1 MQYAAKRNAVETMK
15 ITPSAAALAPLGALS
30 SDRSGLGDC
39 MPSRYAGVPTLTRM
53 APTGLTPDAALA
65 IELADVTKTYA
76 GRVRALQGVSLRVP
90 RGAIFGLLGPNGAG
104 KSTLVKIM
112 TTIVRPTM
120 AAGWILG
127 APVGHRPTLA
137 RVGYLPE
144 HHRFPQYLTGRQ
156 CVEFFGAMSLM
167 RRAERRA
174 RAAELLELVGMAAW
188 ADRRVGTYSKGM
200 QQRTGLAAA
209 LVNDPELVL
218 LDEPTD
224 GVDPVGR
231 REIREVLVRMRD
243 EGRTV
248 FLNSHLL
255 GEVELVCDAIAI
267 MLQGRV
273 ETQGSMR
280 ELTDHSRGWRVT
292 VEGAAPPW
300 CAEFGQ
306 VAVEGGRS
314 MISFKAEGAASV
326 QPLLDRLR
334 ADGITIVELRETR
347 ESLEDLFM
355 RLVRDVDGRAKAVG
369 AAGIGEKRA

>member
-1 MQYAAKRNAVETMK
+1 MVAHAVL
-15 ITPSAAALAPLGALS
+15 PSPHAHS
-30 SDRSGLGDC
+30 SSQG
-39 MPSRYAGVPTLTRM
+39 
-53 APTGLTPDAALA
+53 LA
-65 IELADVTKTYA
+65 IDLVDVTKTYA
-76 GRVRALQGVSLRVP
+76 GRVHALQGVSMQVR
-90 RGAIFGLLGPNGAG
+90 RGEIFGLLGPNGAG

-112 TTIVRPTM
+112 TTIVRATT
-120 AAGWILG
+120 ANGTVLG

-167 RRAERRA
+167 RRAARRT
-174 RAAELLELVGMAAW
+174 RAAEMLEVVGMSAW

-209 LVNDPELVL
+209 LVNDPELVI

-231 REIREVLVRMRD
+231 REIRDVLLAMR
-243 EGRTV
+243 EQGRTV

-255 GEVELVCDAIAI
+255 GEVEQLSDRVAI
-267 MLQGRV
+267 MLKGKVVRQGSTSELTHESRMWRVIIDRAAPAWASEFGVVSLLADDGRTPLADGRV
-273 ETQGSMR
+273 
-280 ELTDHSRGWRVT
+280 VI
-292 VEGAAPPW
+292 
-300 CAEFGQ
+300 EFKSD
-306 VAVEGGRS
+306 AVER
-314 MISFKAEGAASV
+314 V
-326 QPLLDRLR
+326 QELIDRLR
-334 ADGITIVELRETR
+334 AERIAILGVREAR

-369 AAGIGEKRA
+369 AERPAGGR

>member
-1 MQYAAKRNAVETMK
+1 MVATAT
-15 ITPSAAALAPLGALS
+15 
-30 SDRSGLGDC
+30 DF
-39 MPSRYAGVPTLTRM
+39 
-53 APTGLTPDAALA
+53 A
-65 IELADVTKTYA
+65 IDLVDVTKTYA
-76 GRVRALQGVSLRVP
+76 GRVRALDGVSMQVR
-90 RGAIFGLLGPNGAG
+90 RGEIFGLLGPNGAG

-112 TTIVRPTM
+112 TTIVRPTT
-120 AAGWILG
+120 AQGTILG
-127 APVGHRPTLA
+127 APIGHRPTLA

-174 RAAELLELVGMAAW
+174 RAAAMLEVVGMAAW
-188 ADRRVGTYSKGM
+188 ADRRVGSYSKGM

-209 LVNDPELVL
+209 LVNDPELVM

-231 REIREVLVRMRD
+231 AEIRDVLIRMRN

-255 GEVELVCDAIAI
+255 GEVEMVSDRVAI
-267 MLQGRV
+267 MLKGRV
-273 ETQGSMR
+273 EAQGSMA
-280 ELTDHSRGWRVT
+280 ELTAHSRAWRVT
-292 VEGAAPPW
+292 IEGVAPVW
-300 CAEFGQ
+300 TTEFGTA
-306 VAVEGGRS
+306 VA
-314 MISFKAEGAASV
+314 AGAQSHIELKTDDLARL
-326 QPLLDRLR
+326 QALIDRLR
-334 ADGITIVELRETR
+334 AEQRVIVGVRETR

-369 AAGIGEKRA
+369 AANITGGR

>member
-1 MQYAAKRNAVETMK
+1 MVA
-15 ITPSAAALAPLGALS
+15 
-30 SDRSGLGDC
+30 
-39 MPSRYAGVPTLTRM
+39 
-53 APTGLTPDAALA
+53 DAAGITTVAGDGLA
-65 IELADVTKTYA
+65 VDLVDVTKTYA
-76 GRVRALQGVSLRVP
+76 GGVHALQGVSMRVR
-90 RGAIFGLLGPNGAG
+90 RGEIFGLLGPNGAG

-112 TTIVRPTM
+112 TTIVRATT
-120 AAGWILG
+120 ARGTILG

-167 RRAERRA
+167 RRPERKA
-174 RAAELLELVGMAAW
+174 RAAAMLEVVGMAAW

-209 LVNDPELVL
+209 LVNDPELVI

-231 REIREVLVRMRD
+231 REIRDVLVRMRD

-255 GEVELVCDAIAI
+255 GEVEMVSDRVAI
-267 MLQGRV
+267 MLKGRV
-273 ETQGSMR
+273 EASGSMA
-280 ELTDHSRGWRVT
+280 ELTSDSRAWRVT
-292 VEGAAPPW
+292 VEGAAPAW
-300 CAEFGQ
+300 AAEFG
-306 VAVEGGRS
+306 VASADGARTH
-314 MISFKAEGAASV
+314 IDFKADGSGADAVAELARLQS
-326 QPLLDRLR
+326 LIDRLR
-334 ADGITIVELRETR
+334 AEGHAITGVRETR

-355 RLVRDVDGRAKAVG
+355 RMVRDVDGRARAVG
-369 AAGIGEKRA
+369 AGSIGGAPRASAPAKESR

>member
-1 MQYAAKRNAVETMK
+1 MT
-15 ITPSAAALAPLGALS
+15 LAGSL
-30 SDRSGLGDC
+30 
-39 MPSRYAGVPTLTRM
+39 
-53 APTGLTPDAALA
+53 PDAALA

-112 TTIVRPTM
+112 TTIVRPTT
-120 AAGWILG
+120 ASGWILG
-127 APVGHRPTLA
+127 AQVGHRPTLA

-174 RAAELLELVGMAAW
+174 RAAELLDLVGMAAW

-255 GEVELVCDAIAI
+255 GEVELVCDSVAI

-273 ETQGSMR
+273 ETQGSMQ
-280 ELTDHSRGWRVT
+280 ELTHDSRGWRVT
-292 VEGAAPPW
+292 IEGAAPAW
-300 CAEFGQ
+300 CMEFGE
-306 VAVEGGRS
+306 VAVDGSRS
-314 MISFKAEGAASV
+314 SISFKAEGAKSV
-326 QPLLDRLR
+326 QPLIDRLR
-334 ADGITIVELRETR
+334 ADRLTIIEVRETR

-369 AAGIGEKRA
+369 AAGIGERRA

>member
-1 MQYAAKRNAVETMK
+1 MVASATDR
-15 ITPSAAALAPLGALS
+15 PS
-30 SDRSGLGDC
+30 D
-39 MPSRYAGVPTLTRM
+39 
-53 APTGLTPDAALA
+53 LA
-65 IELADVTKTYA
+65 IDLVDVTKTYA
-76 GRVRALQGVSLRVP
+76 GRVRALDGVAMRAR
-90 RGAIFGLLGPNGAG
+90 RGEIFGLLGPNGAG

-112 TTIVRPTM
+112 TTIVRPTT
-120 AAGWILG
+120 AGGTILG
-127 APVGHRPTLA
+127 APIGHRPTLA

-167 RRAERRA
+167 RRPERRA
-174 RAAELLELVGMAAW
+174 RAEAMLDVVGMAAW

-209 LVNDPELVL
+209 LVNDPELVI

-231 REIREVLVRMRD
+231 REIRDVLLRMRD

-255 GEVELVCDAIAI
+255 GEVEMVSDRVAI
-267 MLQGRV
+267 MLKGRV
-273 ETQGSMR
+273 EAQGSTA
-280 ELTDHSRGWRVT
+280 ELTADSRAWRVT
-292 VEGAAPPW
+292 IEGAAPPW
-300 CAEFGQ
+300 SPDFGTSVVSGAQTHIDLKCA
-306 VAVEGGRS
+306 A
-314 MISFKAEGAASV
+314 GADPVTQLQA
-326 QPLLDRLR
+326 LIDRLR
-334 ADGITIVELRETR
+334 AEQRLIVGVRETR

-369 AAGIGEKRA
+369 AGNVTGGRR